1 MQKFYATYNCNN
13 KPGPAGTTFLQ
24 KFHLFLRQ

>member
-1 MQKFYATYNCNN
+1 MQKFYATYNCN